1 MKLAK
6 LIIYMEKKNKKQEQ
20 YKIINDKNFMKNLEN
35 QLKTLTFSVNK
46 IMSFTERFSFEIL
59 YFFFFYK
66 INLFINFLALSDF
79 FKLNEMIE

>member
-59 YFFFFYK
+59 YFFFF
-66 INLFINFLALSDF
+66 L
-79 FKLNEMIE
+79 